1 MFQVTRRKATKHGT
15 LHAYIDHGCHCDMCR
30 ENMISY
36 RRKKVAKRKGSA
48 DTPHGTCAGYV
59 RWGCRCVDCKKANAT
74 YAKKYSRTRQ
84 GKAANSRAG
93 KRWRTKNKEK
103 TSAHSKVFN
112 AIRCGELVRS
122 NVCERCDSVGV
133 TEATHTD
140 YSKPLDV
147 EWLCYS
153 CHRIKDGL
161 AVD

>member
-1 MFQVTRRKATKHGT
+1 MSNGLLSSALNGLDPTSG
-15 LHAYIDHGCHCDMCR
+15 
-30 ENMISY
+30 EEISGLDANGKEKSY
-36 RRKKVAKRKGSA
+36 GSM
-48 DTPHGTCAGYV
+48 
-59 RWGCRCVDCKKANAT
+59 KEIEQIL
-74 YAKKYSRTRQ
+74 YAKESELRDDFNAHLENFGLEIDERGQFAARK

-153 CHRIKDGL
+153 CHRIKVGI